1 VPGLV
6 DLHAHVIPGL
16 DDGPATLEDS
26 VALVRAAAEAG
37 TRILAATPHI
47 HSRFPDV
54 HPEQIAGRLG
64 EVREAVSDVDI
75 ELVPGGEVQLTWA
88 AEALLEQL
96 QLVSY
101 GQRGRDVLIETPTSG
116 ILGIEFFLQTIHT
129 RGYRVILAHPERGML
144 SAADLDRLESVA
156 ALGTL
161 LQVNAESLVSAR
173 GELRGYARALCTRG
187 LASVIASD
195 GHSGTQRRPVTV
207 LAAGVDELRRLVGE
221 ERAAWL
227 SSGVPEAIVTGDCLP
242 PEPEVMKSRGFFRR
256 RR

>member
-6 DLHAHVIPGL
+6 DLHAHVIPGI
-16 DDGPATLEDS
+16 DDGPSTLEES
-26 VALVRAAAEAG
+26 VALVRAAADAG

-54 HPEQIAGRLG
+54 HPEQIAGRLD
-64 EVREAVSDVDI
+64 EVRDAVSDRDI

-88 AEALLEQL
+88 AEASPEQL

-101 GQRGRDVLIETPTSG
+101 GQRGRDLLIETPSSG
-116 ILGIEFFLQTIHT
+116 ILGIEFFLRAVQA
-129 RGYRVILAHPERGML
+129 RGYRIVLAHPERGML
-144 SAADLDRLESVA
+144 SAADLDRLEAVA

-173 GELRGYARALCTRG
+173 GELRRYARALCTRG

-195 GHSGTQRRPVTV
+195 GHSGTQRRPITV
-207 LAAGVDELRRLVGE
+207 LADGVDELTRLVGE
-221 ERAAWL
+221 ERAVWM
-227 SSGVPEAIVTGDCLP
+227 SSGVPEAIVTGERLP
-242 PEPEVMKSRGFFRR
+242 PEPEVTQPRGFLRR
-256 RR
+256 R